1 MLMPMGD
8 IPEFHA
14 NRLGSDQLCVLHGD
28 DGLTW
33 GEMASRVRRR
43 ANALLALGVGKDDI
57 VTISLPNCNALY
69 ELSYACWKIGA
80 TPSLVSYRL
89 PAHEF
94 QAVVNLAGPKAVF
107 VSDPELLAAVTGR
120 PPSFGLDGSDEP
132 LQATVSTYW
141 KAMTSGGS
149 TGRPKLIV
157 DHDPAIVDPFAALL
171 NVPQDK
177 TVLNP
182 GPLYH
187 NAPFRFTVGALNR
200 GNSIISMPKFDAEE
214 ALALIARHRV
224 AWTMMVPTMMS
235 RIWRL
240 PDDIR
245 TRYDLSSLEAVWH
258 SAAPMPAWLKEA
270 WIDWIGPEKVW
281 EIYGGTER
289 QGNTVLDGTEWQA
302 HRGSVGRAINCE
314 IRILD
319 EGGRPLPPGEIGE
332 VFMLPVV
339 GAGNTYHYLGAEPK
353 RTPDGFETIGDFG
366 WLDNEGY
373 LFLADRRTDLIISG
387 GANIYPAEIES
398 ALMEH
403 PGVDVALVIGIPH
416 EDLGSVPHAIVNR
429 TASGQSL
436 DEATLR
442 AFVEQRLARSKT
454 PRSYEFTTDRLRD
467 EAGKVRRD
475 ELRADVLR
483 RLASP
488 GR

>member
-1 MLMPMGD
+1 
-8 IPEFHA
+8 
-14 NRLGSDQLCVLHGD
+14 
-28 DGLTW
+28 
-33 GEMASRVRRR
+33 
-43 ANALLALGVGKDDI
+43 
-57 VTISLPNCNALY
+57 
-69 ELSYACWKIGA
+69 
-80 TPSLVSYRL
+80 
-89 PAHEF
+89 
-94 QAVVNLAGPKAVF
+94 
-107 VSDPELLAAVTGR
+107 
-120 PPSFGLDGSDEP
+120 
-132 LQATVSTYW
+132 
-141 KAMTSGGS
+141 
-149 TGRPKLIV
+149 
-157 DHDPAIVDPFAALL
+157 
-171 NVPQDK
+171 
-177 TVLNP
+177 
-182 GPLYH
+182 
-187 NAPFRFTVGALNR
+187 
-200 GNSIISMPKFDAEE
+200 
-214 ALALIARHRV
+214 
-224 AWTMMVPTMMS
+224 
-235 RIWRL
+235 
-240 PDDIR
+240 
-245 TRYDLSSLEAVWH
+245 
-258 SAAPMPAWLKEA
+258 
-270 WIDWIGPEKVW
+270 
-281 EIYGGTER
+281 
-289 QGNTVLDGTEWQA
+289 
-302 HRGSVGRAINCE
+302 
-314 IRILD
+314 
-319 EGGRPLPPGEIGE
+319 
-332 VFMLPVV
+332 MLPVV